1 MLQQI
6 NENLNIAGMVTINEA
21 ATIVG
26 LAKFRIRQLCLE
38 KRIKHVRAGRKYLV
52 NLPMLVEYLNSCT
65 GTDEATIVSSNNFN
79 IQPVEV

>member
-6 NENLNIAGMVTINEA
+6 NENLNIPQMVTINEA

-52 NLPMLVEYLNSCT
+52 NLP
-65 GTDEATIVSSNNFN
+65 I
-79 IQPVEV
+79 